1 MNYIPDTID
10 FILQAEAAT
19 LPLVLSI
26 SRWNLL
32 RIVIDYKIR
41 NWHSFLS
48 TGEIIALNNEKEHQS
63 SEETCE
69 K

>member
-32 RIVIDYKIR
+32 RIVINYKIR

-48 TGEIIALNNEKEHQS
+48 TGKIIALNNEKEHQS

-69 K
+69 Q